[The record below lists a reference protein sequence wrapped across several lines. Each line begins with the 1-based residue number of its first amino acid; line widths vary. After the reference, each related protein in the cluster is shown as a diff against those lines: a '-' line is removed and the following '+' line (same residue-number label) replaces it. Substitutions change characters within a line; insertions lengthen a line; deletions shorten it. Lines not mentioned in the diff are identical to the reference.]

1 MSTKGIKNL
10 KLISNVNEIEIQ
22 YKFEAKYPKP
32 KNQQKR
38 KNFLLSFYLLFF
50 FERKIK
56 NKLKV
61 KK

>member
-32 KNQQKR
+32 KNHP
-38 KNFLLSFYLLFF
+38 
-50 FERKIK
+50 
-56 NKLKV
+56 
-61 KK
+61 